1 MNNNASQN
9 KLREMI
15 RILERKLGIVQ
26 ENEFSCCGVSMAQC
40 HALVEIGRMKRIS
53 LNDLSDLL
61 NLDKSTMS
69 RTVNNLVTNN
79 LAQRD
84 IDPEDRRYVTIS
96 LTDNGNILY
105 KDIEDRMNAYYK
117 SIYESIPNNKRN
129 QVLESIEILLSAMG
143 ETTKL

>member
-96 LTDNGNILY
+96 LTDNGNILC